1 MTTIVRTN
9 SQNTEFKELV
19 KLLNLDLAERDGH
32 DHPLAR
38 FNDIDGIKYVVMAY
52 ENQKPLG
59 CGAMSEYN
67 KEDIELKRVYVP
79 PVCRGKGVATRI
91 LTELEK
97 WAKELSYYRAILVTR
112 TNQPEAKAFY
122 RKNGYVRIPNYGA
135 AAKIKDCLC
144 FAKKIKN
151 KVCIGPI

>member
-1 MTTIVRTN
+1 MNMTTIVRTN
-9 SQNTEFKELV
+9 SENTEFKELV

-38 FNDIDGIKYVVMAY
+38 F
-52 ENQKPLG
+52 
-59 CGAMSEYN
+59 
-67 KEDIELKRVYVP
+67 KRVYVP

-97 WAKELSYYRAILVTR
+97 WAKELSYSSAILVTG
-112 TNQPEAKAFY
+112 TNQPEANAFY
-122 RKNGYVRIPNYGA
+122 RKNGYGRILNYGA

-144 FAKKIKN
+144 FAKKI
-151 KVCIGPI
+151 

>member
-1 MTTIVRTN
+1 MNMTTIVRTN
-9 SQNTEFKELV
+9 SENTEFKELV

-97 WAKELSYYRAILVTR
+97 WAKELSYSSAI
-112 TNQPEAKAFY
+112 FY
-122 RKNGYVRIPNYGA
+122 RKNGYGRILNYGA

-144 FAKKIKN
+144 FAKKI
-151 KVCIGPI
+151 